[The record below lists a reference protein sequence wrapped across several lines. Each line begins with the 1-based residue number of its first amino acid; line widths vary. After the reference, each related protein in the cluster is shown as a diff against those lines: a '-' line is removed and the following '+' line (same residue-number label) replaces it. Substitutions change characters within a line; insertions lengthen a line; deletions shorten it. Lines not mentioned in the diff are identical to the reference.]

1 MSAVYV
7 SNLVINA
14 GSTFSQTFELGNTQ
28 DNSPFNLTGY
38 TIAAQM
44 RKHASS
50 SGVTT
55 FTASISDA
63 TSGKILVGLPSTE
76 TVNIKPGR
84 YVYDVVVTSGEVKT
98 RVVEGSALV
107 RDGVSR

>member
-1 MSAVYV
+1 M
-7 SNLVINA
+7 
-14 GSTFSQTFELGNTQ
+14 
-28 DNSPFNLTGY
+28 TGY

-84 YVYDVVVTSGEVKT
+84 YVYDVVVTSGEIKT

-107 RDGVSR
+107 RDGVTR